1 MSISRSAAYGLSA
14 VVALALLAACS
25 DSSSRSPYATTGVSP
40 MGAQRRPDHHKSWV
54 SPDESAQPRLLF
66 VSDRFRRS
74 VYIYTMPGLRLEG
87 TLTGF
92 SGLLGV
98 CNDPSGN
105 IWIVDGS
112 TSQVFQYSRT
122 GTLLKTINDPGF
134 EPFGCAVNST
144 GDVAV
149 ANTDDMRRFSGNVSV
164 FHNGSG
170 SPTILTNPDQRAY
183 EWPAYDTSGN
193 LYVDGDAFKGNGE
206 FILSECPAGKSSCHT
221 LTVSGASPH
230 VAGGLNWDKV
240 NNDLI
245 IGDVECEGRGHAASC
260 LYAATISGSTA
271 MVTGTTKLYNFDG
284 THCYLVQGA
293 LAPFSKY
300 FAGTCRKTNHS
311 SETTV
316 DRWAYP
322 AGGSPGSHATGLEL
336 PVGAAISN
344 K

>member
-1 MSISRSAAYGLSA
+1 MSNSRSAAYGLSA
-14 VVALALLAACS
+14 VVALALLAACG
-25 DSSSRSPYATTGVSP
+25 DSSSRSAYAATGVSP
-40 MGAQRRPDHHKSWV
+40 TSAQRRPDYHKSWV
-54 SPDESAQPRLLF
+54 PLDESVHPRLLF
-66 VSDRFRRS
+66 VSDRGRGA
-74 VYIYTMPGLRLEG
+74 VYIYTMPGLRREG

-98 CNDPSGN
+98 CNDSSGN
-105 IWIVDGS
+105 IWIVDGG

-122 GTLLKTINDPGF
+122 GTLLKTIDDPGF

-149 ANTDDMRRFSGNVSV
+149 ANGGIMGRGSGNVSV

-183 EWPAYDTSGN
+183 DWPAYDTSGN
-193 LYVDGDAFKGNGE
+193 LYVDGRRSNGE

-230 VAGGLNWDKV
+230 VPGGLNWDKV

-271 MVTGTTKLYNFDG
+271 MVTGMTKLYNFDG

-300 FAGTCRKTNHS
+300 FAGTCRKTNHA

-322 AGGSPGSHATGLEL
+322 AGGLPGSHATGLEL

>member
-25 DSSSRSPYATTGVSP
+25 DSSSRSSYTATGVPP
-40 MGAQRRPDHHKSWV
+40 MSAQRRPDYHKSWV
-54 SPDESAQPRLLF
+54 PLDESTHPRLMF
-66 VSDRFRRS
+66 VSERRD
-74 VYIYTMPGLRLEG
+74 VYIYTMPGIRLKD

-92 SGLLGV
+92 AVLRGV
-98 CNDPSGN
+98 CNDSSGN
-105 IWIVDGS
+105 IWIVDEGPS
-112 TSQVFQYSRT
+112 KVFQYSRT
-122 GTLLKTINDPGF
+122 GTRLKTIDDDVDSNLI
-134 EPFGCAVNST
+134 GCAVNST

-149 ANTDDMRRFSGNVSV
+149 ANRVSKSYGSGNVSV

-170 SPTILTNPDQRAY
+170 SPTILTNPHQRTY
-183 EWPAYDTSGN
+183 LWLAYDTSGN
-193 LYVDGDAFKGNGE
+193 LYVDGEDDKGE

-230 VAGGLNWDKV
+230 APGGLNWDKV

-245 IGDVECEGRGHAASC
+245 IDDVECESRGHAESC

-271 MVTGTTKLYNFDG
+271 MVTGMTKLLNYDG
-284 THCYLVQGA
+284 TRCRLIQGA
-293 LAPFSKY
+293 LGPFSKY
-300 FAGTCRKTNHS
+300 FAGGCLGTYGS
-311 SETTV
+311 PSV

-322 AGGSPGSHATGLEL
+322 AGGLPGSHATFLGLPEA
-336 PVGAAISN
+336 AAISN

>member
-1 MSISRSAAYGLSA
+1 MSISRSTAYGLSA

-25 DSSSRSPYATTGVSP
+25 DSSSRSSYATTGVSP
-40 MGAQRRPDHHKSWV
+40 MSAQRRPDYHKSWV
-54 SPDESAQPRLLF
+54 SPDAGAQPRLLF
-66 VSDRFRRS
+66 VSDRLFDT
-74 VYIYTMPGLRLEG
+74 VYIYTMPGFQLKG

-92 SGLLGV
+92 SGLRGE
-98 CNDPSGN
+98 CSDRSGN
-105 IWIVDGS
+105 IWIVNGG
-112 TSQVFQYSRT
+112 TLQVFQYSRT
-122 GTLLKTINDPGF
+122 GTLLKTIDDHVDF
-134 EPFGCAVNST
+134 HLIGCAVNST

-149 ANTDDMRRFSGNVSV
+149 ANGVSNGHERGNVSV

-170 SPTILTNPDQRAY
+170 SPTILTNPHQHTY
-183 EWPAYDTSGN
+183 EWLAYDTSGN
-193 LYVDGDAFKGNGE
+193 LYVDGAGDKDE

-230 VAGGLNWDKV
+230 VPAGLNWDKV

-245 IGDVECEGRGHAASC
+245 IGDESCEGRPRIASC

-271 MVTGTTKLYNFDG
+271 MVTGTTKLLNFDG
-284 THCYLVQGA
+284 TNCYLIQGA

-300 FAGTCRKTNHS
+300 VAGGCTTVHRS
-311 SETTV
+311 GQPTV

-322 AGGSPGSHATGLEL
+322 AGGLPGSHATFYGY
-336 PVGAAISN
+336 PIGAAISN